1 MLVSKRE
8 GLVSG
13 RPGELEGKVGM
24 KRERSV
30 IFVLILAALG
40 LTVYLDPLRS
50 LLADVLQRKGSSHG
64 LFVPFICGYLIW
76 LKLDKIKGLTL
87 QTALLPGGAVMMAG
101 FVVLYFGRSGTGYV
115 LPVLSF
121 LVVAAGILLVVL
133 GQEVF
138 KEVSFPLFF
147 LAAMIPLPEGI
158 YSQVSEW
165 MRYASTWGAVTL
177 LEPLCIPLHREGY
190 DIYLP
195 NMHLVVNEAC
205 SGIRYLL
212 SYLVFSLAYAFRLK
226 QSSKARILVVIAAL
240 PLSVVGGVLRLSF
253 VFSTAYYIGPV
264 MIERRPHELLSWS
277 VFAVLLVAAVGVDR
291 YLEKRKGIGFGSR

>member
-1 MLVSKRE
+1 MSQEQCVIGCAGKLDV
-8 GLVSG
+8 
-13 RPGELEGKVGM
+13 KVGM
-24 KRERSV
+24 KRERLV
-30 IFVLILAALG
+30 IFFAILAGLG
-40 LTVYLDPLRS
+40 LTIYLDPLYS
-50 LLADVLQRKGSSHG
+50 LLADVLHRTGSSHG

-76 LKLDKIKGLTL
+76 LKLDKIKGIKP
-87 QTALLPGGAVMMAG
+87 QTALLPGGAVMVAG
-101 FVVLYFGRSGTGYV
+101 FVLFFLGLSGAGYP

-121 LVVAAGILLVVL
+121 LLVAAGILLVL
-133 GQEVF
+133 FGQEVF

-147 LAAMIPLPEGI
+147 LAAMIPLPEAV
-158 YSQVSEW
+158 YSQVSDW

-177 LEPLCIPLHREGY
+177 LEPLGIPLHREGY

-212 SYLVFSLAYAFRLK
+212 SYLVFSLAYAFRFK
-226 QSSKARILVVIAAL
+226 ESGKARILVVIAAL

-277 VFAVLLVAAVGVDR
+277 VFAVLLVATVGVDR
-291 YLEKRKGIGFGSR
+291 YLDRRKRNGFVS